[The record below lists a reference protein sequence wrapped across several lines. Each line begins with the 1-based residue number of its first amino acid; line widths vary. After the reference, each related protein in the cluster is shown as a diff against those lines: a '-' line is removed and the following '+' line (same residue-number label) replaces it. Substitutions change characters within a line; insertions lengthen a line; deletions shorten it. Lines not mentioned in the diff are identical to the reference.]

1 MPLRILSRW
10 GSLLMLSSRVLTL
23 ACVSLFALSGVAAA
37 QRAPITYAGQGGNAA
52 PTQTASLTGGDDRSY
67 GYGSSR
73 RNSGAVIDIR
83 RGSGARVERVRDEY
97 PDPVP
102 VAADDEE
109 DAAPQ
114 PAAPQPTAAAP
125 SSGEGAQPWLE
136 RERVGPPYEA
146 NGRWYVPTP
155 EPGYAQTGTAT
166 WYGSDFHGR
175 PTASGEVFD
184 QAALTAAHPTL
195 PIPSLVQ
202 VTNLENGREV
212 IVRVNDR
219 GPFVGDRL
227 IDMSRAGAE
236 ALGFQAAGHARV
248 HVRYLGP
255 APRRVNADG
264 TQAPASASVPA
275 VAAPV
280 SAPVENMEEG
290 PRSLLPPPSS
300 NTDLAGGMDDEAA
313 PAPMPAAPPQYAS
326 AAPSYT
332 GAYVVQVGAYSDL
345 ANAHR
350 VRDAVGA
357 AGPVTVDVR
366 RSASGAE
373 LFRVRVGPWQ
383 SREEADGARRTLAT
397 LGYGEA
403 IVASR

>member
-1 MPLRILSRW
+1 
-10 GSLLMLSSRVLTL
+10 MLSSRVLAF
-23 ACVSLFALSGVAAA
+23 ACVSFFALGGAAEA
-37 QRAPITYAGQGGNAA
+37 QRAPITYAGQGSA
-52 PTQTASLTGGDDRSY
+52 PTQTASLAGGDDRSY
-67 GYGSSR
+67 GYGPNGR
-73 RNSGAVIDIR
+73 ERSGAVIDIR
-83 RGSGARVERVRDEY
+83 RGGARVERVRDEY

-102 VAADDEE
+102 VAAEGDEE
-109 DAAPQ
+109 AAPQ
-114 PAAPQPTAAAP
+114 PAQPAPMQP
-125 SSGEGAQPWLE
+125 SGEGAQPWLE
-136 RERVGPPYEA
+136 RERVGPPYQA

-155 EPGYAQTGTAT
+155 EPGYAQTGTAS
-166 WYGSDFHGR
+166 WYGSQFHGQR
-175 PTASGEVFD
+175 TASGETFD
-184 QAALTAAHPTL
+184 QDALTAAHPTL

-227 IDMSRAGAE
+227 IDLSRRGAE
-236 ALGFQAAGHARV
+236 VLGFEQAGHARV

-264 TQAPASASVPA
+264 TEAPASPPSPA
-275 VAAPV
+275 PL
-280 SAPVENMEEG
+280 SAPMENAEEG

-300 NTDLAGGMDDEAA
+300 DNQLAGRIESEPALAEYAA
-313 PAPMPAAPPQYAS
+313 PPAAPF
-326 AAPSYT
+326 
-332 GAYVVQVGAYSDL
+332 GAYIVQVGAYSDL
-345 ANAHR
+345 SNAHR

-366 RSASGAE
+366 RSASGWE

-383 SREEADGARRTLAT
+383 SREEAEAARRTLAT

-403 IVASR
+403 IVAAR